1 MLNIFLQS
9 DSTLFFGRFHSL
21 IVHLPIGFILLGVAV
36 FLLSLFKKFRFLLTS
51 LPLILLLSAISAILA
66 VVFGFFLATEGGYPE
81 GTLSWHRWMGIVVAL
96 LSVASL
102 LLIVGF
108 FDKNSSGIPLR
119 ERLKI
124 RFLDSEINKQK
135 KQLGVCLGMLAI
147 CISVTGHLGGNLTH
161 GEGYLFD
168 YAPSFIQELV
178 SNAESEKGI
187 YSFPEDADSTLV
199 FEHIIQPALIQ
210 KCATC
215 HQGESKKGGLSI
227 MTLEDLKLGG
237 ETGPAIEEGSLST
250 SELYQR
256 VTLNPES
263 KKFMPPKGAGLSYG
277 EITLLK
283 YWIEN
288 GIDQQLSVTSEEIP
302 KEIKELIESTYGLS
316 TRKKA
321 HYEKVQVAAIPETTL
336 NGIRGQGFRIATLSE
351 ENNFLEVV
359 AIGKLKSENIE
370 ALKEIGEQITWLDL
384 GESDIKDESL
394 GIIAEFQNL
403 TKLLLDNNP
412 ISDQG
417 APALGKLIN
426 LETVNL
432 YNTSVGD
439 STLSSLAQIKS
450 LQSVYVWNT
459 KVSKALASQ
468 LKEEHPN
475 LAIDIGD
482 LADVKE
488 QK

>member
-81 GTLSWHRWMGIVVAL
+81 GSLFWHRWMGIVVAL
-96 LSVASL
+96 LSVISV
-102 LLIVGF
+102 LLILGF
-108 FDKNSSGIPLR
+108 FDKNSSGIPFR
-119 ERLKI
+119 ERLNI
-124 RFLDSEINKQK
+124 NFLDSEITKQK
-135 KQLGVCLGMLAI
+135 KQLGLCMALMGVS
-147 CISVTGHLGGNLTH
+147 ISITGHLGGSLTH

-168 YAPSFIQELV
+168 YAPSFIQEFV
-178 SNAESEKGI
+178 SNTESDQGY

-210 KCATC
+210 KCASC

-227 MTLEDLKLGG
+227 MTLEDLKTGG
-237 ETGPAIEEGSLST
+237 ETGPAIAEGSLST

-256 VTLNPES
+256 VTMNPDS

-277 EITLLK
+277 EITMLK

-288 GIDQQLSVTSEEIP
+288 GFDEKLSVTSDEIP
-302 KEIKELIESTYGLS
+302 KEIKEIIENTYGLS

-321 HYEKVQVAAIPETTL
+321 HYEKVKVAAVPETTL
-336 NGIRGQGFRIATLSE
+336 NEIRGQGFRIASLSE
-351 ENNFLEVV
+351 ENKFLEVV
-359 AIGKLKSENIE
+359 AIGKLKRENIE
-370 ALKEIGEQITWLDL
+370 ALTKIGEQITWLDL
-384 GESDIKDESL
+384 GESDVKDESL
-394 GIIAEFQNL
+394 GIISDFQNL

-412 ISDQG
+412 ITDQG
-417 APALGKLIN
+417 ASALGKLNN
-426 LETVNL
+426 LETINL
-432 YNTSVGD
+432 YNTSIGD
-439 STLSSLAQIKS
+439 STLTLLAQIKS

-459 KVSKALASQ
+459 KVSKELASQ
-468 LKEEHPN
+468 LGEEYPN

-482 LADVKE
+482 MVEVKE

>member
-1 MLNIFLQS
+1 M
-9 DSTLFFGRFHSL
+9 
-21 IVHLPIGFILLGVAV
+21 
-36 FLLSLFKKFRFLLTS
+36 TS

-66 VVFGFFLATEGGYPE
+66 VLFGFFLATEGGYPE
-81 GTLSWHRWMGIVVAL
+81 GTLSWHRWMGIAVAL
-96 LSVASL
+96 ISVISL
-102 LLIVGF
+102 LLILGF
-108 FDKNSSGIPLR
+108 FDKDSSGIPLK
-119 ERLKI
+119 ERLNI
-124 RFLDSEINKQK
+124 HFLDSEINKQK
-135 KQLGVCLGMLAI
+135 KQLGFCLGMLAI
-147 CISVTGHLGGNLTH
+147 CISITGHLGGNLTH

-168 YAPSFIQELV
+168 YAPSFIQGFI
-178 SNAESEKGI
+178 SISESEEAN

-210 KCATC
+210 KCASC

-227 MTLEDLKLGG
+227 MTLEDLKEGG

-283 YWIEN
+283 YWIES
-288 GIDQQLSVTSEEIP
+288 GIDQKLSVTDEVIP

-316 TRKKA
+316 TRRKA
-321 HYEKVQVAAIPETTL
+321 HYEKVKLEAAPEATL
-336 NGIRGQGFRIATLSE
+336 NEVRKQGFRIATLSE

-384 GESDIKDESL
+384 GESDVKDESL
-394 GIIAEFQNL
+394 SVISDFQNL

-412 ISDQG
+412 ITDQG
-417 APALGKLIN
+417 ASALGGLKN

-432 YNTSVGD
+432 YNTSIGD
-439 STLSSLAQIKS
+439 STLNLLAQIKS

-459 KVSKALASQ
+459 KVSKELVSR
-468 LKEEHPN
+468 LEEEYPS

-482 LADVKE
+482 MTVAKE